1 MTSEQALD
9 FILGNVDPEE
19 STPMTDENNLYS
31 ALSEIASFV
40 GSNEWIASAIEIL
53 AVSNCTHRQT
63 LEGFRSLLKRAWDG
77 SRHHYARQ
85 TMPLY
90 VAEACWKYNHR
101 KDETPFD
108 AFVKGCFT

>member
-1 MTSEQALD
+1 MKTTYIVALVSTID
-9 FILGNVDPEE
+9 HESVSHKEMYVDGGIH
-19 STPMTDENNLYS
+19 TNT
-31 ALSEIASFV
+31 F
-40 GSNEWIASAIEIL
+40 
-53 AVSNCTHRQT
+53 
-63 LEGFRSLLKRAWDG
+63 EGFRSLLKRAWDG